1 MNIEE
6 LKYQI
11 LQQFGFPPTP
21 EQAQALDVFVQFMT
35 DSNPHAVMILR
46 HSDRPAEW
54 PPESCPHRFSSRQC
68 GPDAGQCRR

>member
-11 LQQFGFPPTP
+11 LQQFGFPPTS

-46 HSDRPAEW
+46 VVRVPVRRRSRVL
-54 PPESCPHRFSSRQC
+54 SSVRSVLF
-68 GPDAGQCRR
+68 ARR